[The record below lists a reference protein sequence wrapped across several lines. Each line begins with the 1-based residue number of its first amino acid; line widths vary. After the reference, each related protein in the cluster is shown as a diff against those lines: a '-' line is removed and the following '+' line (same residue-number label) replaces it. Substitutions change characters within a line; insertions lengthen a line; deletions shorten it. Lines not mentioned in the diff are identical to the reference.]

1 MGVLRNLSEGGGGGL
16 ILSYLTRGGG
26 AQNPLDPKK
35 KNLEIIDFP
44 DLRGTPENASGPF
57 PFFPPTLDSLDT
69 FTWLSNGRTLFLV
82 MIIVLIV
89 FTFLFYFRSAPSLLV
104 Y

>member
-1 MGVLRNLSEGGGGGL
+1 MGVLRNLSEGGGRL
-16 ILSYLTRGGG
+16 NFIISNQRGEGSESIG
-26 AQNPLDPKK
+26 SKK

-57 PFFPPTLDSLDT
+57 PFFPSTLDSLDT

-82 MIIVLIV
+82 MIIVLTV